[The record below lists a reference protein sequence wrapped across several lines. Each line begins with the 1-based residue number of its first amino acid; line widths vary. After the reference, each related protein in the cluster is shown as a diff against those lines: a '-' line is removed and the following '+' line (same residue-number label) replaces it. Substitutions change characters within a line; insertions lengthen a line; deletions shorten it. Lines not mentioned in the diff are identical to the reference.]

1 MIELLLVVAILAV
14 LFATVAPRLSTVR
27 STTQLRAGR
36 QQITAAFAAA
46 RVAALQKGKPATLT
60 LSGNA
65 ATVSVVSGLMN
76 TATQV
81 FGPIRLDSALGV
93 SVVALSGAPT
103 TLRWNGRG
111 LLTPAPAQTLRY
123 QLTVGTKADTVC
135 LSTIGLILPKG
146 CAL

>member
-1 MIELLLVVAILAV
+1 MIELLLVVGILAAI
-14 LFATVAPRLSTVR
+14 FAITAPRLTTIR
-27 STTQLRAGR
+27 ATTQLRAGR

-65 ATVSVVSGLMN
+65 ATVSVLSGLSN
-76 TATQV
+76 TATAV

-93 SVVALSGAPT
+93 SVVALAGAPT

-123 QLTVGTKADTVC
+123 QLTSGTKADTVC
-135 LSTIGLILPKG
+135 LSTVGLILPKG
-146 CAL
+146 CVL